1 LLAVSEGESK
11 IIMVGNMAVGRAW
24 EQLRADIS
32 LYKQESGERGKEA
45 GVGRGRNRERERER
59 K

>member
-1 LLAVSEGESK
+1 
-11 IIMVGNMAVGRAW
+11 MVGNMAVGRAW